1 MDATKIGRFIGA
13 ERRAKGWTQRQLA
26 DKLQL
31 TDKAISRWETGKG
44 LPDVSLLLPLANVL
58 DITVGE
64 LLAGERRLQ
73 PPAMQTAEAEA
84 RTTRQLVDYTRE
96 LGPQLRRRRAC
107 TVLAGLLLFAAA
119 FLTLQFLRLVLT
131 GGAGIHGFG
140 IESLLLLVALPFAFT
155 TSAFWLLRLLCTDAM
170 TEVRAF
176 RRASAMAVAG
186 LWLLDLYFA
195 GAFAGCVAFPVLDF
209 WQAPSWQENLNLVPF
224 RQIAQYLLCLVS
236 GQGYLNG
243 SGYAFR
249 GHFVFWMNFFVF
261 SLPVL
266 LLPRISPRWR
276 GAGAAVWFAVVGGC
290 VIEVTQLFV
299 RTDTAPFRFDVD
311 AIILRVIGAVAFWN
325 IGRIPVVKNYWH
337 VYFSRRGGIFPPGTL
352 RGRKPARSGQD
363 RSLQPAVYGFP
374 VERGLGP
381 SAGRRGRRPPPVCSA
396 VGAARVRPGASP

>member
-1 MDATKIGRFIGA
+1 
-13 ERRAKGWTQRQLA
+13 
-26 DKLQL
+26 
-31 TDKAISRWETGKG
+31 
-44 LPDVSLLLPLANVL
+44 
-58 DITVGE
+58 
-64 LLAGERRLQ
+64 
-73 PPAMQTAEAEA
+73 MQTAEAEA
-84 RTTRQLVDYTRE
+84 LTTRQLVDYTRE

-249 GHFVFWMNFFVF
+249 GHFAFWMNFFVF
-261 SLPVL
+261 SVPVL

-276 GAGAAVWFAVVGGC
+276 GAGAAVWLAVVGGC

-299 RTDTAPFRFDVD
+299 RTDTALFRFDVD
-311 AIILRVIGAVAFWN
+311 AVILRVAGAVVFWC
-325 IGRIPVVKNYWH
+325 IGRIPAVKK
-337 VYFSRRGGIFPPGTL
+337 L
-352 RGRKPARSGQD
+352 LAR
-363 RSLQPAVYGFP
+363 LF
-374 VERGLGP
+374 
-381 SAGRRGRRPPPVCSA
+381 
-396 VGAARVRPGASP
+396 

>member
-1 MDATKIGRFIGA
+1 
-13 ERRAKGWTQRQLA
+13 
-26 DKLQL
+26 
-31 TDKAISRWETGKG
+31 
-44 LPDVSLLLPLANVL
+44 
-58 DITVGE
+58 
-64 LLAGERRLQ
+64 
-73 PPAMQTAEAEA
+73 MQTAEAEA

-96 LGPQLRRRRAC
+96 LGPQLRRRRSY
-107 TVLAGLLLFAAA
+107 TVLAGFLLFAAA

-131 GGAGIHGFG
+131 GGAGIHGFS
-140 IESLLLLVALPFAFT
+140 IESLLLLVALPFVFT
-155 TSAFWLLRLLCTDAM
+155 TSAFWLLRLLCTDAL

-209 WQAPSWQENLNLVPF
+209 WQAPSWQEDLNLVPF
-224 RQIAQYLLCLVS
+224 RQIAQYLFCLVP

-276 GAGAAVWFAVVGGC
+276 GAGAAVWLAVVGGC

-299 RTDTAPFRFDVD
+299 RTDSAPFRFDVD
-311 AIILRVIGAVAFWN
+311 AIILRVAGAVVFWWV
-325 IGRIPVVKNYWH
+325 GRIPAVKK
-337 VYFSRRGGIFPPGTL
+337 L
-352 RGRKPARSGQD
+352 
-363 RSLQPAVYGFP
+363 L
-374 VERGLGP
+374 
-381 SAGRRGRRPPPVCSA
+381 
-396 VGAARVRPGASP
+396 VRLF

>member
-64 LLAGERRLQ
+64 LLAGERHLH

-176 RRASAMAVAG
+176 RHASAMAVAG

-209 WQAPSWQENLNLVPF
+209 WRPIVAGKFKSCTISANRTISALSCS
-224 RQIAQYLLCLVS
+224 RSRVS
-236 GQGYLNG
+236 
-243 SGYAFR
+243 
-249 GHFVFWMNFFVF
+249 
-261 SLPVL
+261 
-266 LLPRISPRWR
+266 
-276 GAGAAVWFAVVGGC
+276 
-290 VIEVTQLFV
+290 
-299 RTDTAPFRFDVD
+299 
-311 AIILRVIGAVAFWN
+311 
-325 IGRIPVVKNYWH
+325 
-337 VYFSRRGGIFPPGTL
+337 
-352 RGRKPARSGQD
+352 
-363 RSLQPAVYGFP
+363 
-374 VERGLGP
+374 
-381 SAGRRGRRPPPVCSA
+381 
-396 VGAARVRPGASP
+396 

>member
-140 IESLLLLVALPFAFT
+140 IESLFITRCSSVCFYNI
-155 TSAFWLLRLLCTDAM
+155 RLLAAATALHRCHD
-170 TEVRAF
+170 RG
-176 RRASAMAVAG
+176 ASLPPRIGHGRGWAVVARFVLCRSVCRVCCVPCVGFLASPIVAG
-186 LWLLDLYFA
+186 KFKSRTISA
-195 GAFAGCVAFPVLDF
+195 NRTISVL
-209 WQAPSWQENLNLVPF
+209 SCS
-224 RQIAQYLLCLVS
+224 RSRVS
-236 GQGYLNG
+236 
-243 SGYAFR
+243 
-249 GHFVFWMNFFVF
+249 
-261 SLPVL
+261 
-266 LLPRISPRWR
+266 
-276 GAGAAVWFAVVGGC
+276 
-290 VIEVTQLFV
+290 
-299 RTDTAPFRFDVD
+299 
-311 AIILRVIGAVAFWN
+311 
-325 IGRIPVVKNYWH
+325 
-337 VYFSRRGGIFPPGTL
+337 
-352 RGRKPARSGQD
+352 
-363 RSLQPAVYGFP
+363 
-374 VERGLGP
+374 
-381 SAGRRGRRPPPVCSA
+381 
-396 VGAARVRPGASP
+396 